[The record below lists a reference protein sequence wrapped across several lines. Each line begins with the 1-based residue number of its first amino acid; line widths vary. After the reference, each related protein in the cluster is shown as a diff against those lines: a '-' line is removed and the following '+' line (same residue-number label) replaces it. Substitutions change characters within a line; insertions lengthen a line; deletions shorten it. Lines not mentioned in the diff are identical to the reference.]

1 MKEEKSETKTIS
13 EKKEEYNSVPQS
25 KSSENKFN
33 KKIKNLISF
42 NKRRFLLW
50 NLGTLLTALGVYFFK
65 FPNHFAMGGV
75 SGISVLLEHFLPN
88 ISASNAALILN
99 AVLLVLGYFVIGKGF
114 SFATLYCTIL
124 LSALLNIFDFL
135 FPMVAPFTDQP
146 VLELFFAILL
156 PGFGAALL
164 FNNFASSGGTD
175 IIAMILK
182 KYTHLD
188 IGNALFISD
197 ILITLS
203 TFLIFNVQTGLMS
216 ILGLITKS
224 FLVDSIIENINRNKY
239 FTIITRNPDIID
251 DFIVKHLKRSG
262 TLLQGKGIYSG
273 EERSVVLCVV
283 NRYQAVIL
291 RTAIN
296 QADPTA
302 FVMIS
307 NTSQIVGKGFPQN
320 Q

>member
-1 MKEEKSETKTIS
+1 MNFHKLKSEKSDKNKDECATKHREHI
-13 EKKEEYNSVPQS
+13 
-25 KSSENKFN
+25 FN
-33 KKIKNLISF
+33 LKIKNLVAVNS
-42 NKRRFLLW
+42 KRFLLW
-50 NLGTLLTALGVYFFK
+50 NIGTLLIAIGVYFFK

-75 SGISVLLEHFLPN
+75 SCISVLFEHFLPN
-88 ISASNAALILN
+88 VSASNPALILN
-99 AVLLVLGYFVIGKGF
+99 IFLLVLGYFIIGKGF

-135 FPMVAPFTDQP
+135 FPMTAPFTDQP

-188 IGNALFISD
+188 IGNALFMSD
-197 ILITLS
+197 ILISIS
-203 TFLIFNVQTGLMS
+203 TFFIFNVQTGLMS
-216 ILGLITKS
+216 VLGLITKS

-239 FTIITRNPDIID
+239 FTIITSNPDIID
-251 DFIVKHLKRSG
+251 DFIVRHLKRSG
-262 TLLQGKGIYSG
+262 TLLKGKGVYSG
-273 EERSVVLCVV
+273 EERSVILCVV
-283 NRYQAVIL
+283 NRYQAVLL

-296 QADPTA
+296 EADPSA

-307 NTSQIVGKGFPQN
+307 NTSQIIGKGFPMN